1 MHGRKIT
8 ARIATRDNRK
18 RRDNRSN
25 VVESPR
31 WLVRRFAV
39 HVVRL
44 CEEDE
49 YRGAGKR
56 EAILAVSDVIP
67 ASKSHLWRAW
77 IEPWF
82 LSYAFLGAS
91 VAGLAP
97 ILLPLSVGKSG
108 SVADIGLVVGA
119 FNLGGL
125 SAPLW
130 GTLADRKGLH
140 RLLLISGLLGA
151 AITLAVFPFTTSLA
165 ARIALALAQ
174 GVGAASAATV
184 ANLFIIE
191 VHPKPEWDERIGWLQ
206 TFYGG
211 GQVLGLLLAGFV
223 GGTDLKL
230 GFLIAAGITAAACIP
245 ALYLKGK
252 VRTASFARP
261 ALTHPPRH
269 SGFSAGSPQSF
280 YHQFSFKA
288 FKHLFRSFASPLGIF
303 LFAWLISFAGAAA
316 FFSLYPILM
325 KQVYGVEPSLS
336 SVGFAIAAAAGML
349 LYAPAGTWSRKYG
362 PMRVLRAALVVRV
375 VAFVVLLIVGVVN
388 FEAAGPIALVSFV
401 LVVVAWSLMSVSGT
415 EITAQFSEANEGE
428 GLGLFNA
435 STAIAGVIG
444 AVIGGWSAGMWG
456 YNMVAV
462 LGIVGVSGALFLTSI
477 VNMLGKNEEQQEKA

>member
-1 MHGRKIT
+1 
-8 ARIATRDNRK
+8 
-18 RRDNRSN
+18 
-25 VVESPR
+25 
-31 WLVRRFAV
+31 
-39 HVVRL
+39 
-44 CEEDE
+44 
-49 YRGAGKR
+49 
-56 EAILAVSDVIP
+56 LAVSDVIP
-67 ASKSHLWRAW
+67 ASESHTWRSW

-125 SAPLW
+125 SAPMW
-130 GTLADRKGLH
+130 GALADRNGLH
-140 RLLLISGLLGA
+140 RLLLISGLLGTA
-151 AITLAVFPFTTSLA
+151 LVLAVFPFTVSLVG
-165 ARIALALAQ
+165 RIVLAFAL

-184 ANLFIIE
+184 ANLFIVE

-223 GGTDLKL
+223 GGTDLRL
-230 GFLIAAGITAAACIP
+230 GFLIAAGITGAACIP
-245 ALYLKGK
+245 ALYLKGRIQTTPI
-252 VRTASFARP
+252 VRPLLA
-261 ALTHPPRH
+261 HPSRH

-280 YHQFSFKA
+280 YHRVSLKT
-288 FKHLFRSFASPLGIF
+288 FKHLIRAFASPLGIF
-303 LFAWLISFAGAAA
+303 LFAWLISFAGASA

-336 SVGFAIAAAAGML
+336 SVGFAIAAAAGMF

-362 PMRVLRAALVVRV
+362 PMRVLRAAFVLRI
-375 VAFVVLLIVGVVN
+375 VAFVVLLVIGILK
-388 FEAAGPIALVSFV
+388 FEAAGWIALVGFG
-401 LVVVAWSLMSVSGT
+401 LVVVAWSLMSVAGT
-415 EITAQFSEANEGE
+415 EMTAQFSEANEGE

-435 STAIAGVIG
+435 TTAIAGVVG
-444 AVIGGWSAGMWG
+444 ALIGGWSAGTWG
-456 YNMVAV
+456 YNVVSV
-462 LGIVGVSGALFLTSI
+462 LGIVGVAGALFLTSI
-477 VNMLGKNEEQQEKA
+477 VNMLGKSGEQKENT